1 MVWWSCT
8 DCCKSKKDKNKSIK
22 MDQYLTSIREKL
34 KDIKDKASV
43 TFVIGNESCD
53 LDSAVSAI
61 VYAYF
66 LNTKRESDDRLVV
79 PMLNVAKVRN

>member
-1 MVWWSCT
+1 MRWLCT
-8 DCCKSKKDKNKSIK
+8 DCCKSKKDNGKSIK
-22 MDQYLTSIREKL
+22 MDQYLTSIREKV
-34 KDIKDKASV
+34 KDIKDKTSV

-66 LNTKRESDDRLVV
+66 LNTKKESDDRLVV
-79 PMLNVAKVRN
+79 PILNVAKVRN

>member
-1 MVWWSCT
+1 
-8 DCCKSKKDKNKSIK
+8 

-34 KDIKDKASV
+34 KEIKDKSSV

-66 LNTKRESDDRLVV
+66 LNTKKELNDCLVV
-79 PMLNVAKVRN
+79 PMLNVAKVRK

>member
-1 MVWWSCT
+1 
-8 DCCKSKKDKNKSIK
+8 

-34 KDIKDKASV
+34 KDVNDKTSV

-66 LNTKRESDDRLVV
+66 LNTKTESDDSLVV
-79 PMLNVAKVRN
+79 PILNVAKVRN